1 MKTHDPVR
9 RMQKGL
15 VMSRG
20 AIAITIVLLAI
31 LAATIW
37 WAWQGWV
44 AHSDV
49 QMSIHGYIA
58 MGLGIFFSLL
68 IGFGLMALTFYSSR
82 RGYDDLPQVKDP
94 AKNRRRAIFRDRV
107 T

>member
-1 MKTHDPVR
+1 
-9 RMQKGL
+9 MQKGL

-20 AIAITIVLLAI
+20 AIAVTTVLLAI

-82 RGYDDLPQVKDP
+82 RGYDDLPQAREPSSKEP
-94 AKNRRRAIFRDRV
+94 APRNIP
-107 T
+107 